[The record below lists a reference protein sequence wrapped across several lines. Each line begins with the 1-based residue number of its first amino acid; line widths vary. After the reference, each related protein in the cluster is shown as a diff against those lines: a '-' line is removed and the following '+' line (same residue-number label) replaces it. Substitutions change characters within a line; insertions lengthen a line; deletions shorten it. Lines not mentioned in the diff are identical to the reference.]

1 MELPTSKKSGRI
13 NPSHTNL
20 SQKFFI
26 MKSTTKLIRK
36 RLPKFETRKDVVERR
51 RKIIRALN
59 RGDRAATKMAKKLAK
74 CATGHPCKLSTCPSC
89 VRRLRRGF
97 ILDALRLVEKLQRRG
112 KLPITA
118 FSAVSMRDQYPVGQ
132 LHKLDLPLINKRI
145 QRQHQRARFP
155 LVFAGVDISFNEASP
170 PTSPPYWQAQ
180 VYGIVVGLG
189 VDAVKA
195 DLKRL
200 YHGGPS
206 VPKPLWVRVCSELPA
221 ALSYTLKPQFVRRV
235 SYTDDTGRP
244 NTRKCSLK
252 PAPARELALCLG
264 RYQLP
269 VRYALTGC
277 RHYRDRIDL
286 NPGVR
291 KRLKRLTAPAK
302 PTQMT
307 SN

>member
-1 MELPTSKKSGRI
+1 LE
-13 NPSHTNL
+13 
-20 SQKFFI
+20 
-26 MKSTTKLIRK
+26 
-36 RLPKFETRKDVVERR
+36 
-51 RKIIRALN
+51 
-59 RGDRAATKMAKKLAK
+59 
-74 CATGHPCKLSTCPSC
+74 
-89 VRRLRRGF
+89 
-97 ILDALRLVEKLQRRG
+97 ALRLVEKLQRRG
-112 KLPITA
+112 KVPITA
-118 FSAVSMRDQYPVGQ
+118 FSAVSIRDQYPVGQ

-180 VYGIVVGLG
+180 VYGIVVGSG

-195 DLKRL
+195 ALKRL
-200 YHGGPS
+200 YPGGPS

-221 ALSYTLKPQFVRRV
+221 ALSYMLKPQFVRRIG
-235 SYTDDTGRP
+235 YTRGRR

-252 PAPARELALCLG
+252 AAQARELALCLG

-291 KRLKRLTAPAK
+291 QRLKRVAAPGK
-302 PTQMT
+302 PTPKT
-307 SN
+307 RN